1 VTEQMPPEERPADAA
16 ADSSADTSD
25 GVEPVE
31 DSPTSPV
38 AELPAE
44 EPTPVSEP
52 ETAAPKPT
60 PPAEPV
66 VEPEP
71 VPAEPAAEPETA
83 VVESEP
89 VPAEPETAVVE
100 PKPVPAEPAA
110 EPETAVVEPEPVP
123 AEPAPEPETAVV
135 EPEPVPAKPAAEPET
150 AVPKPTPAAPTPTPA
165 MMHVPSP
172 ASLAA
177 RLHGSAAPKPS
188 QYGRVDESG
197 TVFVRTA
204 EGEREVGSYPG
215 ASHDEALRYFTRKYD
230 ELLASADLL
239 LQRVTHTDLS
249 AREGSDGLAKLRE
262 QTADARVVGDLAALD
277 ARVAEI
283 AAAVEAKKAAESV
296 ERSAA
301 REAGK
306 AKREELVLEAE
317 TIAAQPEAKI
327 QWKTSGTRMRALLDE
342 WKSLQRNGPK
352 LDRES
357 ETALWQRFS
366 AARNSFDKAR
376 RVYFA
381 QLEDTQSEARS
392 LKEQLVKEAE
402 ALASSKDW
410 SSTAT
415 AFKRLMDRWREAGRT
430 SRADDDALW
439 ARFKTAQ
446 DSFFNAKDEI
456 VAAENAEFK
465 ANLVVKE
472 ALLAEAESLLPVTDI
487 EAAKASLRVIQEKWE
502 RAGKVP
508 RPDVERLEKSMRRIE
523 QVVREKDEKRWASVN
538 PEAAARAQSLVD
550 QLEKAV
556 EGLRKDLEKAEAS
569 GNAKKTADARSA
581 LQAREL
587 WLAQARAG
595 VQEFGG

>member
-1 VTEQMPPEERPADAA
+1 MTEQKPENTSTDISVEAASAQDA
-16 ADSSADTSD
+16 
-25 GVEPVE
+25 
-31 DSPTSPV
+31 
-38 AELPAE
+38 
-44 EPTPVSEP
+44 
-52 ETAAPKPT
+52 PT
-60 PPAEPV
+60 PPVAV
-66 VEPEP
+66 M
-71 VPAEPAAEPETA
+71 PAQEPA
-83 VVESEP
+83 P
-89 VPAEPETAVVE
+89 VTP
-100 PKPVPAEPAA
+100 
-110 EPETAVVEPEPVP
+110 
-123 AEPAPEPETAVV
+123 PAPEPPPVAEESVTATPVVQETAD
-135 EPEPVPAKPAAEPET
+135 EPAPVPAVAEEPVEKPSSAPP
-150 AVPKPTPAAPTPTPA
+150 VPTPAT
-165 MMHVPSP
+165 MHVPSP
-172 ASLAA
+172 ASLAG

-204 EGEREVGSYPG
+204 VGEREVGSYPG
-215 ASHDEALRYFTRKYD
+215 ASAAEALGYFTRKYD

-249 AREGSDGLAKLRE
+249 ARESSDGLAKLRE

-277 ARVAEI
+277 ARI
-283 AAAVEAKKAAESV
+283 AKIATAVDAKKATESV
-296 ERSAA
+296 ERTAA

-306 AKREELVLEAE
+306 AKRAELVLEAE
-317 TIAAQPEAKI
+317 KIAGQPEAKI

-342 WKSLQRNGPK
+342 WKVLQRNGPK

-381 QLEDTQSEARS
+381 QLEDTQSEARAT
-392 LKEQLVKEAE
+392 KEQLVKEAE
-402 ALASSKDW
+402 ALAASKDW

-430 SRADDDALW
+430 SRSDDDALW

-446 DSFFNAKDEI
+446 DSFFHAKDEI
-456 VAAENAEFK
+456 VAAENEEYK

-472 ALLAEAESLLPVTDI
+472 ALLVEAESLLPVTDI

-508 RPDVERLEKSMRRIE
+508 RPDVERLEKAMRRVE
-523 QVVREKDEKRWASVN
+523 QAVRDKDEKRWASVN

-550 QLEKAV
+550 QLETAV
-556 EGLRKDLEKAEAS
+556 MGLRKDLEKAEAS
-569 GNAKKTADARSA
+569 GNAKKIAEARSS
-581 LQAREL
+581 LEAREQ

>member
-1 VTEQMPPEERPADAA
+1 VTEQTPENHPAT
-16 ADSSADTSD
+16 DTSE
-25 GVEPVE
+25 GVETVE
-31 DSPTSPV
+31 DAPTVPTGDAPAQESPPVPEPDPAVPTSASE
-38 AELPAE
+38 AEAAVPASA
-44 EPTPVSEP
+44 SEP
-52 ETAAPKPT
+52 EAEAA
-60 PPAEPV
+60 V
-66 VEPEP
+66 
-71 VPAEPAAEPETA
+71 
-83 VVESEP
+83 
-89 VPAEPETAVVE
+89 
-100 PKPVPAEPAA
+100 
-110 EPETAVVEPEPVP
+110 
-123 AEPAPEPETAVV
+123 
-135 EPEPVPAKPAAEPET
+135 
-150 AVPKPTPAAPTPTPA
+150 PTPATI
-165 MMHVPSP
+165 HVPSP
-172 ASLAA
+172 ASLAG
-177 RLHGSAAPKPS
+177 RLHGNATPKPS

-215 ASHDEALRYFTRKYD
+215 ATHAEALGYFTRKYD

-239 LQRVTHTDLS
+239 LQRVTHTDLP
-249 AREGSDGLAKLRE
+249 AREGSEGLAKLRE
-262 QTADARVVGDLAALD
+262 QTADARVVGDLVALD

-283 AAAVEAKKAAESV
+283 AAAVEAKKATERV
-296 ERSAA
+296 ERSVA

-306 AKREELVLEAE
+306 AKREELVREAE
-317 TIAAQPEAKI
+317 TIAGQPEAKI

-352 LDRES
+352 LDREA

-392 LKEQLVKEAE
+392 MKEQLVKEAE
-402 ALASSKDW
+402 ALAASKDW
-410 SSTAT
+410 SATAT

-456 VAAENAEFK
+456 VAAENEEFK

-487 EAAKASLRVIQEKWE
+487 EAAKAKLRVIQEKWE

-508 RPDVERLEKSMRRIE
+508 RPDVERLEKPMRRIE
-523 QVVREKDEKRWASVN
+523 QTVRENDEKRWASVN

-550 QLEKAV
+550 QLETAV
-556 EGLRKDLEKAEAS
+556 AGLRKDLEKAEAS
-569 GNAKKTADARSA
+569 GNTKKVADARSA
-581 LQAREL
+581 LQARER